1 MTGPPAAP
9 PPSSRTSL
17 CLSFLSYKA
26 RTQRRLPPRLLTPS
40 RPPHH
45 GEEEGAPQGS
55 RFPLTPRM
63 QCRASP
69 LECPHHTAQ
78 PPELPPLGRP
88 SAPSAALEAGAAPPP
103 VGTRLRPPA
112 LAHGK
117 TKPVRTVV
125 RRRGRSRPSGTGA
138 RVLTAASGPTLGAN
152 PPPPPAAGPA
162 LPEPGA
168 ERVRMAAGAGRAG
181 ALRPGLL
188 KETARLVPRLRGDRY
203 L

>member
-26 RTQRRLPPRLLTPS
+26 RTQWRLPPRLLTPS

-45 GEEEGAPQGS
+45 GEEEEAPQGS
-55 RFPLTPRM
+55 RFPPTPRM

-88 SAPSAALEAGAAPPP
+88 SAPSAALEAGAAPP
-103 VGTRLRPPA
+103 LRWEHACVPLPW
-112 LAHGK
+112 
-117 TKPVRTVV
+117 RTG
-125 RRRGRSRPSGTGA
+125 RRSRCEQLCGGEGGAGPRDGA
-138 RVLTAASGPTLGAN
+138 RVLTAAAGPTLGAN
-152 PPPPPAAGPA
+152 PPPSPRGWPSPARA
-162 LPEPGA
+162 
-168 ERVRMAAGAGRAG
+168 RSGAGLHGRGGRERGRA
-181 ALRPGLL
+181 AARP
-188 KETARLVPRLRGDRY
+188 P
-203 L
+203 

>member
-26 RTQRRLPPRLLTPS
+26 RTQWRLPPRLLTPS

-55 RFPLTPRM
+55 RFPPTPRM

-88 SAPSAALEAGAAPPP
+88 SAPSAALEAGPRP
-103 VGTRLRPPA
+103 LRWEHACVPLPW
-112 LAHGK
+112 
-117 TKPVRTVV
+117 RTG
-125 RRRGRSRPSGTGA
+125 RRSRCEQLCGGEGGAGPQGRSPSADSCRGA
-138 RVLTAASGPTLGAN
+138 HSRGY
-152 PPPPPAAGPA
+152 PPPPSAAGPA